1 MGSNKIVKSNSRKA
15 EKYRGPE
22 CLNCGHPL
30 ELSDRY
36 CSYCS
41 QLNTSKQLAL
51 KDFFGEF
58 IASVLTYDSRL
69 RYTIKDLLFKP
80 GSISKNY
87 IKGQRLKYANPF
99 RFFLSV
105 SIIYF
110 LLNSLIATFSDGE
123 SSIFKINEDNQNAT
137 TTLNS
142 DFRKAIDVVKDSLNK
157 NDIGPIV
164 LDSLLKNN
172 SAMDSLESKLK
183 KSFNKISNDSVKN
196 STESFT
202 KLEEFV
208 DSKYE
213 YISEEHLDTLGK
225 ANELL
230 RRFKLYRNFYKLN
243 KIKSPE
249 IALDSLNHENTGL
262 NRWIYDK
269 NNSIERI
276 EENPLGFLNYLMGKI
291 PFFLFFFA
299 PLFALFF
306 WLIYSKK
313 KYTYMEHLVLIFNL
327 FSFLFLGLLIC
338 LIPDTLIGTEVFSGI
353 LIVFIGP
360 FYFYKSLRNFYKE
373 SRLMTII
380 KFVLLNV
387 VFWISST
394 AAALIFFAIT
404 AAAY

>member
-1 MGSNKIVKSNSRKA
+1 MESNKPVKGNSRKA
-15 EKYRGPE
+15 EKYRGPK

-58 IASVLTYDSRL
+58 ISSVLTYDSRL

-80 GSISKNY
+80 GTISKNY
-87 IKGQRLKYANPF
+87 VKGQRLKYANPF

-110 LLNSLIATFSDGE
+110 LLNSVIATFSDAGSPIFQINNE
-123 SSIFKINEDNQNAT
+123 SFNDN

-142 DFRKAIDVVKDSLNK
+142 DNEKVIYDVNKTLRK
-157 NDIGPIV
+157 NDIAPIV
-164 LDSLLKNN
+164 LDSLLVNT
-172 SAMDSLESKLK
+172 AFDSLESKLEKRFEK
-183 KSFNKISNDSVKN
+183 KTNDSVKN
-196 STESFT
+196 ASESFT
-202 KLEEFV
+202 KLEKFV
-208 DSKYE
+208 EVKDE
-213 YISEEHLDTLGK
+213 YISEEDLDTLGEAK
-225 ANELL
+225 QLL
-230 RRFKLYRNFYKLN
+230 RRFTLYRNFYKLN
-243 KIKSPE
+243 KIKNPE

-262 NRWIYDK
+262 NRWLYDK

-276 EENPLGFLNYLMGKI
+276 EENPFGFLNYLMGKI

-313 KYTYMEHLVLIFNL
+313 KYTYMEHLVLIFHL

-338 LIPDTLIGTEVFSGI
+338 LIPDTFIGTEFFSAI
-353 LIVFIGP
+353 LILFIGP
-360 FYFYKSLRNFYKE
+360 FYFYKSLRNFYKQ
-373 SRLMTII
+373 SRFTTIF
-380 KFVLLNV
+380 KFVLLNI
-387 VFWISST
+387 VFWISSSVG
-394 AAALIFFAIT
+394 AFIFFAIT

>member
-1 MGSNKIVKSNSRKA
+1 MKSDKLVKGNSRKA

-58 IASVLTYDSRL
+58 ISSVLTYDSRL

-80 GSISKNY
+80 GTISKNY
-87 IKGQRLKYANPF
+87 VKGQRLKYANPF

-110 LLNSLIATFSDGE
+110 LINSLIATFSDTG
-123 SSIFKINEDNQNAT
+123 SPILKLNGDNFSPK

-142 DFRKAIDVVKDSLNK
+142 DNEKAINAVNETLKK
-157 NDIGPIV
+157 NDLAPIV
-164 LDSLLKNN
+164 LDSLLVN
-172 SAMDSLESKLK
+172 SAMDSLESKLEK
-183 KSFNKISNDSVKN
+183 RLEKTTNDSVKN
-196 STESFT
+196 SSKQIS
-202 KLEEFV
+202 KLEKFA
-208 DSKYE
+208 DSWQE

-225 ANELL
+225 AKQFL
-230 RRFKLYRNFYKLN
+230 RRFTLYRSFYKQH

-249 IALDSLNHENTGL
+249 IALDSLNHENTGI

-276 EENPLGFLNYLMGKI
+276 EENPFGFLNYLMGKI

-313 KYTYMEHLVLIFNL
+313 KNTYMEHLVLIFHL

-338 LIPDTLIGTEVFSGI
+338 LIPDTLIGTEFFSAI
-353 LIVFIGP
+353 LVLIIGP
-360 FYFYKSLRNFYKE
+360 FYFYKSLRNFYNQ
-373 SRLMTII
+373 SRLTTIF
-380 KFVLLNV
+380 KFVLLNII
-387 VFWISST
+387 FWISST
-394 AAALIFFAIT
+394 VGAFIFFAIT